1 MIEENQ
7 TSLRLTKLMSSTR
20 NRTNRERNTI
30 SRLSLFNR
38 HMRSNSMNDI
48 LSSRTTGKLSSEE
61 DDGNSPFAISD
72 CESEDN

>member
-1 MIEENQ
+1 MIQDNR

-20 NRTNRERNTI
+20 NITNKERNSI
-30 SRLSLFNR
+30 SKLSLFNR

-48 LSSRTTGKLSSEE
+48 LSSRTTGKLSL
-61 DDGNSPFAISD
+61 DDDSNSPFAISD

>member
-1 MIEENQ
+1 MIQDNR

-48 LSSRTTGKLSSEE
+48 LSSRTTGKLSL
-61 DDGNSPFAISD
+61 DDDSNSPFAISD

>member
-1 MIEENQ
+1 MIQENR

-48 LSSRTTGKLSSEE
+48 LSSRTTGKLSL
-61 DDGNSPFAISD
+61 DDDSNSPFAISD

>member
-1 MIEENQ
+1 MIQENR

-20 NRTNRERNTI
+20 NITNKERNSI
-30 SRLSLFNR
+30 SKLSLFNR

-48 LSSRTTGKLSSEE
+48 LSSRTTGKLSL
-61 DDGNSPFAISD
+61 DDDSNSPFAISD

>member
-1 MIEENQ
+1 MIQENR
-7 TSLRLTKLMSSTR
+7 TSLRLTKLMSSTS

-48 LSSRTTGKLSSEE
+48 LSSRTTGKLSL
-61 DDGNSPFAISD
+61 DDDSNSPFAISD

>member
-48 LSSRTTGKLSSEE
+48 LSSRTTGKLSL
-61 DDGNSPFAISD
+61 DDDSNSPFAISD